1 MVGSQRIRHGPHP
14 VRSPRWKSKTHLE
27 MGVRLVAAGR
37 HYLGVF
43 PAFTD
48 VGTAGT
54 YPVDAYLVLCFFPAG
69 LYVYRRVM
77 P

>member
-1 MVGSQRIRHGPHP
+1 
-14 VRSPRWKSKTHLE
+14 
-27 MGVRLVAAGR
+27 MGVRLAAAGR

-69 LYVYRRVM
+69 LYVYGRVM